1 MIIRFSV
8 QKKKYGMKTVESNI
22 GINSVEKVMRKEE
35 KNVRKKRATAPPEFV
50 PKKLREVK
58 IILKKNFFLISR
70 QRRAYDL
77 FPYLLFI

>member
-1 MIIRFSV
+1 
-8 QKKKYGMKTVESNI
+8 MKTVESNI

-35 KNVRKKRATAPPEFV
+35 KNVRKKRATAPPEFL

-58 IILKKNFFLISR
+58 IILKKNFFLISHH
-70 QRRAYDL
+70 RRAYDL